1 MPKGPN
7 VGDNTIDLATKKIL
21 YSLFPDAEIYSY
33 RSHLHAAFYSK
44 KMDLGKHDLMA
55 GIREYSLNFFKKPN
69 LIVIGGAPTWATSSL
84 VSMDTKAITD
94 VGAPI
99 VFIGSGSKYYPD
111 ISNRENF
118 IKKVTDI
125 KNLILIAS
133 ARDEPTFIDM
143 KQQGINAYMTGC
155 PVMHYVGEEIKHKDS
170 DFFIIS
176 FRDSKS
182 LRKIKITGRFIK
194 KLEEILKAKHL
205 IVFHDYREVQL
216 ADNLGTDVRYIVE
229 YNPENLVPF
238 YRNAKF
244 VLSYRLHGTL
254 LATTCGTPFLQI
266 GNDGRCSDFAKT
278 FDIKNRYNLSHMN
291 LTVDDILCRVCEIME
306 SKDKYDYKDYGK
318 KIEEARKNLEN
329 FKSELRK
336 LIKKR

>member
-7 VGDNTIDLATKKIL
+7 VGDNIIDLATKKIL
-21 YSLFPDAEIYSY
+21 YSVFPNAEIYSF
-33 RSHLHAAFYSK
+33 RSHPHAAFYYGK
-44 KMDLGKHDLMA
+44 TDIGKHDLMA
-55 GIREYSLNFFKKPN
+55 GIREHSLNFSKKPD

-84 VSMDTKAITD
+84 VSMDTKTITGT
-94 VGAPI
+94 GAPI
-99 VFIGSGSKYYPD
+99 AFIGSGSKYYSD
-111 ISNRENF
+111 KSNRENF
-118 IKKVTDI
+118 INKINDI

-143 KQQGINAYMTGC
+143 KHHGINAYMTGC
-155 PVMHYVGEEIKHKDS
+155 PVMHYIGDNIMHKDS

-176 FRDSKS
+176 FRDSKP
-182 LRKIKITGRFIK
+182 LRMIKITRRFIK

-205 IVFHDYREVQL
+205 IVFHDYREVHL
-216 ADNLGTDVRYIVE
+216 AGNLGGDVRYIVE

-254 LATTCGTPFLQI
+254 LATTCGAPFLQI

-278 FDIKNRYNLSHMN
+278 FDIENKYTLSHTN
-291 LTVDDILCRVCEIME
+291 LTVDNILDRVREIME
-306 SKDKYDYKDYGK
+306 SKEKYDYKDYGER
-318 KIEEARKNLEN
+318 IEKARKNDKVFN
-329 FKSELRK
+329 FPIVK
-336 LIKKR
+336 L